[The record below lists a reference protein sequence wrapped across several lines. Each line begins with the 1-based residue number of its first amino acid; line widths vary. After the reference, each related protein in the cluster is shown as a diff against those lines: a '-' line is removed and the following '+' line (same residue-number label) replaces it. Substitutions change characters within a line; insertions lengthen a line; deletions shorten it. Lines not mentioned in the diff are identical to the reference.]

1 MYNLDFLIVALLIYQ
16 VQDELLNLLYEVS
29 VPNPSKNQKKNR
41 RIHSHL
47 QLKNLTNSMVQNCM
61 LVS

>member
-29 VPNPSKNQKKNR
+29 VPCSKNQKKNR
-41 RIHSHL
+41 RIDSHL
-47 QLKNLTNSMVQNCM
+47 QLKNLTNSVVQNCM

>member
-16 VQDELLNLLYEVS
+16 VQDELLNLLYEGSVS
-29 VPNPSKNQKKNR
+29 CGKNQKKNR
-41 RIHSHL
+41 RIDSHL

>member
-29 VPNPSKNQKKNR
+29 VPCSKTQ
-41 RIHSHL
+41 
-47 QLKNLTNSMVQNCM
+47 
-61 LVS
+61 